1 MKFNDELAL
10 FLKARYPIIYI
21 NTIEEDRVEY
31 VIRKSVK
38 TNLNRSIYSW
48 DFVDGYTNN
57 PNNEGFAKRNPLQ
70 ALELVERLN
79 AETPALFLLK
89 DFNRFLTDLSI
100 SRKLRNISRILK
112 LQPKTII
119 IIGSDL
125 TLPKELQDLITIL
138 QFQLPLE
145 EEIAQELNRLV
156 KSLNIKIKPQLFEN
170 LTRTCQGLSLERIRR
185 VLSKI
190 IATYKTIDE
199 NSIKVLLSEKKQ
211 IISQTEILEYSSV
224 EEKITSLGG
233 LENLKDWLKKR
244 KTAFGIQASNYG
256 LPTPR
261 GLLLIGIQGTGKSL
275 TAKAIANEW
284 ELPLLKLDVG
294 KLFGGI
300 VGESESRLRQM
311 INVAETIS
319 PCILWID
326 EIDKAFTNTE
336 SKGDSGTSNRVLATF
351 ISWLSEKT
359 KPVFVI
365 STANNI
371 DLLPLEIIRKGRFDE
386 IFFLDL
392 PKKDERE
399 EIFKIHLQEFRP
411 NSWQLFNYLK
421 LAELSES
428 FSGAEIRQSII
439 EGMYHAFYEKREFT
453 TDDVCLALEE
463 LIPLAHLETNQ
474 MVKLQNWAS
483 SGRIRLASSKHISL
497 K

>member
-31 VIRKSVK
+31 VIRKNIK

-119 IIGSDL
+119 ILGSDL
-125 TLPKELQDLITIL
+125 TIPTELRDLVTVV

-145 EEIAQELNRLV
+145 DEIKQELTRLV
-156 KSLNIKIKPQLFEN
+156 NSLNIKIDSQLFEN
-170 LTRTCQGLSLERIRR
+170 LTRACQGLSLERIRR

-190 IATYKTIDE
+190 IATYQTIDD
-199 NSIKVLLSEKKQ
+199 NSITVLLSEKKQ
-211 IISQTEILEYSSV
+211 IISQTEILEYTSV
-224 EEKITSLGG
+224 DEKIVNLGG
-233 LENLKDWLKKR
+233 LNNLKAWLKKR
-244 KTAFGIQASNYG
+244 KTAFSIQASNYG

-275 TAKAIANEW
+275 AAKAIANDW
-284 ELPLLKLDVG
+284 QLPLLKLDVG

-311 INVAETIS
+311 ISVAETIS

-365 STANNI
+365 ATANNI

-392 PKKDERE
+392 PKKEERE

-411 NSWQLFNYLK
+411 NSWKSFDYLR
-421 LAELSES
+421 LAKSSES

-453 TDDVCLALEE
+453 TDDICMSLEE
-463 LIPLAHLETNQ
+463 LIPLAHLDSDQ
-474 MVKLQNWAS
+474 MIRLQNWAS
-483 SGRIRLASSKHISL
+483 SGRIRLASSKHIYL
-497 K
+497 N

>member
-1 MKFNDELAL
+1 MKFTSELAL

-31 VIRKSVK
+31 IIRKNIK

-57 PNNEGFAKRNPLQ
+57 PNNQGFAKRNPLQ
-70 ALELVERLN
+70 ALELIERLN

-119 IIGSDL
+119 IVGSDL
-125 TLPKELQDLITIL
+125 TIPKELQELITVL
-138 QFQLPLE
+138 EFQLPLE
-145 EEIAQELNRLV
+145 NEINQELTRLIN
-156 KSLNIKIKPQLFEN
+156 SLNLQIAPELLKN
-170 LTRTCQGLSLERIRR
+170 LTQACQGLSLERIRR

-190 IATYKTIDE
+190 IATYKTIDD
-199 NSIKVLLSEKKQ
+199 NSIAVLLSEKKQ
-211 IISQTEILEYSSV
+211 IISQTDILEYCSV
-224 EEKITSLGG
+224 NEQISNLGG
-233 LENLKDWLKKR
+233 LNNLKDWLNKR
-244 KTAFGIQASNYG
+244 KTAFSLQASNYG

-275 TAKAIANEW
+275 TAKAIANDW
-284 ELPLLKLDVG
+284 QLPLLKLDVG

-311 INVAETIS
+311 ITVSETIS

-371 DLLPLEIIRKGRFDE
+371 DLLPLEILRKGRFDE

-392 PKKDERE
+392 PKKEERE

-411 NSWQLFNYLK
+411 NSWTSFDYSK
-421 LAELSES
+421 LAQLSES

-439 EGMYHAFYEKREFT
+439 EGMYLAFYEKREFT
-453 TDDVCLALEE
+453 TDDICLALKE
-463 LIPLAHLETNQ
+463 LIPLANLESNQ
-474 MVKLQNWAS
+474 MAKLQNWAS
-483 SGRIRLASSKHISL
+483 SGQIRLASSKNIYI
-497 K
+497 

>member
-31 VIRKSVK
+31 VIRKSIK
-38 TNLNRSIYSW
+38 TNLNRSMYSW

-100 SRKLRNISRILK
+100 SRKLRNVSRILK

-125 TLPKELQDLITIL
+125 TIPRELQDLVTVL

-145 EEIAQELNRLV
+145 NEINQELNRLIT
-156 KSLNIKIKPQLFEN
+156 SLNIKLDPQLFET
-170 LTRTCQGLSLERIRR
+170 LSRACQGLSLERIRR

-190 IATYKTIDE
+190 IATYKTIDD
-199 NSIKVLLSEKKQ
+199 NSIAVLLNEKKQ

-224 EEKITSLGG
+224 NEKITNLGG
-233 LENLKDWLKKR
+233 LDNLKSWLKKR
-244 KTAFGIQASNYG
+244 KTAFSIQASKYG

-261 GLLLIGIQGTGKSL
+261 GLLLVGIQGTGKSL
-275 TAKAIANEW
+275 AAKAIATDW
-284 ELPLLKLDVG
+284 QLPLLKLDVG

-326 EIDKAFTNTE
+326 EMDKAFSNTE
-336 SKGDSGTSNRVLATF
+336 SRGDSGTSNRVLATF

-365 STANNI
+365 ATANNI

-386 IFFLDL
+386 IFFLNL
-392 PKKDERE
+392 PQREERE

-411 NSWQLFNYLK
+411 KTWTSFDYPK
-421 LAELSES
+421 LAQSSES

-439 EGMYHAFYEKREFT
+439 EAMYQAFYEKREFT
-453 TDDVCLALEE
+453 TKDICIALND
-463 LIPLAHLETNQ
+463 LIPLANLESDQ
-474 MVKLQNWAS
+474 MIRLQDWAS
-483 SGRIRLASSKHISL
+483 SGRLRPASSKDIYSR
-497 K
+497 

>member
-1 MKFNDELAL
+1 MKFTSELAL
-10 FLKARYPIIYI
+10 FLKARYPVIYI

-31 VIRKSVK
+31 IIRKNVK

-48 DFVDGYTNN
+48 DFVDGYRNN

-79 AETPALFLLK
+79 SETPALFLLK

-100 SRKLRNISRILK
+100 SRKLRNLSRILK

-119 IIGSDL
+119 IIGSEL
-125 TLPKELQDLITIL
+125 SIPKELQDLITVL

-145 EEIAQELNRLV
+145 DEIHQELTRLV
-156 KSLNIKIKPQLFEN
+156 TSLNIKVDSELFEN
-170 LTRTCQGLSLERIRR
+170 LTRACQGLSLERIRR

-190 IATYKTIDE
+190 IATYKTIDR
-199 NSIKVLLSEKKQ
+199 NSIGVLLSEKKQ
-211 IISQTEILEYSSV
+211 IISQTEILEYCSV
-224 EEKITSLGG
+224 NEKITNLGG
-233 LENLKDWLKKR
+233 LTNLKDWLNKR
-244 KTAFGIQASNYG
+244 KTAFSIQAANYG

-275 TAKAIANEW
+275 TAKAIANDW
-284 ELPLLKLDVG
+284 QLPLLKLDVG

-392 PKKDERE
+392 PKLSERE

-411 NSWQLFNYLK
+411 ESWKSFDYPK
-421 LAELSES
+421 LAQLSES

-439 EGMYHAFYEKREFT
+439 EGMYQAFYEKREVT
-453 TDDVCLALEE
+453 TDDICFALKEF
-463 LIPLAHLETNQ
+463 IPLANLETSQ
-474 MVKLQNWAS
+474 MAKLQSWAA
-483 SGRIRLASSKHISL
+483 SGQIRLASSKPIYI
-497 K
+497 